1 MDGGLLTSLR
11 GQRGVPANVTRRAL
25 TGAPATAR
33 RLRYAV
39 ESLTSRTVASDNRC
53 HVMPTRTTHTHYT
66 ALVMELQL

>member
-11 GQRGVPANVTRRAL
+11 GQRGVLANVTRRAL

-39 ESLTSRTVASDNRC
+39 ESLTSRSLSDNRC